1 MTTHGGPTTP
11 NAAGIAG
18 SAGNTVP
25 GQSAR
30 AVVFA
35 YHNVGVR
42 CLQVLLARG
51 VEVVLVVTH
60 EDNPSENIWFGS
72 VREVAAEH
80 GIACITPTDPRS
92 PELFEAVHNARP
104 DWIFSAYYR
113 HMLPVEVLA
122 LAPRGAFNMHG
133 SLLPKYRGRVP
144 VNWAVIHG
152 ETETGAT
159 LHEMTA
165 KPDAGALI
173 GQTAVP
179 ILPDDTAG
187 QVFDKVTVA
196 AEQTLWNVLPAL
208 LAGTAERLPNEREK
222 GSYFG
227 GRKPEDGRID
237 WTQTAQQVYNLVRA
251 VAPPYPGAFTDWTEP
266 GTTLG
271 EVGSAAAQRTASDA
285 AQAAPTSTASPL
297 RFVVTKARLSG
308 TRFPNLQPGL
318 QVEDNALL
326 GVCADGHAIVIHELQ
341 HEDRVIDAA
350 AFARLIHSS
359 RHT

>member
-1 MTTHGGPTTP
+1 MTAPASNVSG
-11 NAAGIAG
+11 AA
-18 SAGNTVP
+18 P
-25 GQSAR
+25 RAR

-51 VEVVLVVTH
+51 VDVTLVVTH

-80 GIACITPTDPRS
+80 GIATLTPDDPKS
-92 PELFEAVHNARP
+92 PALLDAVRDARP
-104 DWIFSAYYR
+104 DFIFSAYYR
-113 HMLPVEVLA
+113 HMLPVELLA
-122 LAPRGAFNMHG
+122 LAPRGAYNMHG

-144 VNWAVIHG
+144 VNWAVLHG
-152 ETETGAT
+152 ETETGAS
-159 LHEMTA
+159 LHEMAA

-196 AEQTLWNVLPAL
+196 AEQTLWNVLPDL
-208 LAGTAERLPNEREK
+208 LAGTAPRMPNVLAQ

-237 WTQTAQQVYNLVRA
+237 WRQPAQQVYNLVRA
-251 VAPPYPGAFTDWTEP
+251 VAPPYPGAFTDVATD
-266 GTTLG
+266 
-271 EVGSAAAQRTASDA
+271 GSAPVSDATSGAAPASSTRTAPRADSTPTASDA
-285 AQAAPTSTASPL
+285 HDAPL
-297 RFVVTKARLSG
+297 RFIVARARLSHA
-308 TRFPNLQPGL
+308 RFPNLQPGL

-326 GVCADGHAIVIHELQ
+326 GVCGDGRALVIHELRHDDQ
-341 HEDRVIDAA
+341 VIDVA
-350 AFARLIHSS
+350 AFVRLTHSS